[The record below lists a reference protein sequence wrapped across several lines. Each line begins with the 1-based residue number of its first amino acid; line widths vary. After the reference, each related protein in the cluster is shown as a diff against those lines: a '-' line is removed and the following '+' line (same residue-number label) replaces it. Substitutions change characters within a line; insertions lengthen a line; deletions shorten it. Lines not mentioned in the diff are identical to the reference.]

1 MRPCKWLLT
10 FCLVASSIGGSAVAA
25 PIVQLH
31 SGRVEG
37 YSAHGVD
44 AFLGIPYAKPPVGEL
59 RWQRPL
65 SAKSW
70 QGIKKTTAFGPSC
83 LQTPF
88 KGSATPL
95 PDNYSENCLTLNV
108 WRPSSGKGR
117 LPVMVWIYGGGFV
130 NGGSASPVYSGKAFA
145 KSGVIFVS
153 FNYRL
158 GRLGFFA
165 HPALSGNLFRG
176 NYGLMDQ
183 IKALRWIQDNIISF
197 GGDPN
202 NVTVVGESAGGYS
215 IHALLTSHYSRNLF
229 NKAIIESG
237 GGRYQINGQ
246 YPWKQA
252 QQTGVQFAKQL
263 GIDDASGEQA
273 LAQMRALPGKTIA
286 GDLNLWNMWPQ
297 RKTYSGPMMD
307 GHVISQNPEQA
318 YRAGDFAHVPL
329 LVGANDD
336 DMGIIRQHYK
346 NREQLLSIFGPNRS
360 QAATAYRDIH
370 NTDALAA
377 LIARQ
382 RMMIEPAR
390 FVAQEF
396 ARQNVPVWEYRFG
409 YVADAR
415 KGQWQGAR
423 HASEIA
429 YVFKTLDST
438 YGKAVTPRDQKMADL
453 IHQYWVNF
461 AKTGNPN
468 GASLPHWPDY
478 SSKADQL
485 MWFSPRGAADSHA
498 QQDPQQA
505 QLNSVEQL
513 AK

>member
-1 MRPCKWLLT
+1 MKPCKWLLT
-10 FCLVASSIGGSAVAA
+10 FFLVAFSIGESVIAA

-37 YSAHGVD
+37 RSVNGVD
-44 AFLGIPYAKPPVGEL
+44 AFLGIPYAKPPVGKL

-65 SAKSW
+65 SATSW

-83 LQTPF
+83 LQTPM
-88 KGSATPL
+88 KGSSTPL
-95 PDNYSENCLTLNV
+95 PDHYSENCLTLNV
-108 WRPSSGKGR
+108 WRPSRGNGR

-183 IKALRWIQDNIISF
+183 IKALRWVQDNIISF

-246 YPWKQA
+246 YPWKKA
-252 QQTGVQFAKQL
+252 QQTGVRFAKQL
-263 GIDDASGEQA
+263 GIESSGQQA
-273 LAQMRALPGKTIA
+273 LAKLRSLPGKTIA
-286 GDLNLWNMWPQ
+286 GDLNMWNMEAQ
-297 RKTYSGPMMD
+297 RQTYSGPMMD
-307 GHVISQNPEQA
+307 GHVISENPEKA

-336 DMGIIRQHYK
+336 DLGFVRQHYQ
-346 NREQLLSIFGPNRS
+346 NRAQVLAMFGQHQS
-360 QAATAYRDIH
+360 QAAKAYRDIQG
-370 NTDALAA
+370 TKALSE

-382 RMMIEPAR
+382 KMMIEPAR

-396 ARQNVPVWEYRFG
+396 AGQNVPVWEYRFG
-409 YVADAR
+409 YVANAR
-415 KGQWQGAR
+415 EGQWQGAK

-429 YVFKTLDST
+429 YVFKTLAAT
-438 YGKAVTPRDQKMADL
+438 YGPNVTARDQKMADL

-468 GASLPHWPDY
+468 GASLPHWPAY
-478 SSKADQL
+478 SSKTDQL
-485 MWFSPRGAADSHA
+485 MWFSPKGATQSHA
-498 QQDPQQA
+498 LRDPQQA
-505 QLNSVEQL
+505 QLNMVETL

>member
-1 MRPCKWLLT
+1 MKPCKWLLT
-10 FCLVASSIGGSAVAA
+10 FSLVTLSLGCRVIAA

-37 YSAHGVD
+37 LQDNGIDS
-44 AFLGIPYAKPPVGEL
+44 FLGIPYAKPPLGQL

-70 QGIKKTTAFGPSC
+70 QGIKKATAFGPSC
-83 LQTPF
+83 LQTPI
-88 KGSATPL
+88 KASAAPL
-95 PDNYSENCLTLNV
+95 PNDYSENCLTLNV
-108 WRPSSGKGR
+108 WRPSRGNGR
-117 LPVMVWIYGGGFV
+117 LPVMVWIHGGGFV
-130 NGGSASPVYSGKAFA
+130 NGGSASPVYKGQAFA

-165 HPALSGNLFRG
+165 HPGLSKNLFRG

-237 GGRYQINGQ
+237 GGRYQMNGD
-246 YPWKQA
+246 YPWDKA
-252 QQTGVQFAKQL
+252 QQTGVQFAKEL
-263 GIDDASGEQA
+263 GIDLTGDKA
-273 LAQMRALPGKTIA
+273 LAKLRALPGKEIA
-286 GDLNLWNMWPQ
+286 GSLNLWNMGAQ
-297 RKTYSGPMMD
+297 RQTYSGPMMD
-307 GHVISQNPEQA
+307 GHVISENPEQA
-318 YRAGDFAHVPL
+318 YQSGDFAHVPL

-336 DMGIIRQHYK
+336 DFGFDRYHYQNRDELLAMFGQH
-346 NREQLLSIFGPNRS
+346 QP
-360 QAATAYRDIH
+360 AAAKAYRDVKG
-370 NTDALAA
+370 TAALAS

-382 RMMIEPAR
+382 KKMIEPAR
-390 FVAQEF
+390 FVAREF

-415 KGQWQGAR
+415 KGQWQGAK
-423 HASEIA
+423 HASEVP
-429 YVFKTLDST
+429 YVFKTLSAT
-438 YGKAVTPRDQKMADL
+438 YGHNVTQRDQKMADL

-468 GASLPHWPDY
+468 GQSLANWPKY
-478 SSKADQL
+478 KAKSDEL
-485 MWFSPRGAADSHA
+485 MWFSPDGALKSHA
-498 QQDPQQA
+498 QKDPQHA
-505 QLNSVEQL
+505 QLDMVETL